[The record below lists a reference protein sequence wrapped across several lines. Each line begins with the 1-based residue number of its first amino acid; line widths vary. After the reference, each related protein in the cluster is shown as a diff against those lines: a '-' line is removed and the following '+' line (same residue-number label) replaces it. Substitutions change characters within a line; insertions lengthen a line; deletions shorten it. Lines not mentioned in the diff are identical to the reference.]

1 MQYEIATTREPWK
14 KKADG
19 KLKKYQQLALE
30 IRERQPG
37 FEITVVTVMIGA
49 LGGCL
54 KKTISNVLRILSKLE
69 IVIQT
74 VPEIQKTILLKS
86 ETVTSNIRTSPNGKT
101 STIKG

>member
-54 KKTISNVLRILSKLE
+54 KKTISNVLRILSNC
-69 IVIQT
+69 T
-74 VPEIQKTILLKS
+74 RNS
-86 ETVTSNIRTSPNGKT
+86 EDDIAEKWNGNK
-101 STIKG
+101 

>member
-1 MQYEIATTREPWK
+1 M
-14 KKADG
+14 
-19 KLKKYQQLALE
+19 KKYQQLALE

-54 KKTISNVLRILSKLE
+54 KTISNVLRILSKLE